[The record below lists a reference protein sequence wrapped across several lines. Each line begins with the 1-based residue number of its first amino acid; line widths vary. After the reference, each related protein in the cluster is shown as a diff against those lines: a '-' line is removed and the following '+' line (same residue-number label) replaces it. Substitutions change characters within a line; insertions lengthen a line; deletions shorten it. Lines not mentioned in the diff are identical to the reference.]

1 MSKCFKFA
9 PKEHTDLLH
18 LPNLDIYCHLSEMI
32 IHFLRLLCYFNVF
45 CEPNCLSSALY
56 VFYAWTTF
64 WFRDGMDKKLS
75 VKKGKIALKTL
86 PRCSCIQ
93 FRKITLGQIRVGQ
106 FNNGERLKLWQS
118 RIWTCWC
125 DNRELAGVETFHP
138 QPSPQAINLSGLS
151 WRSKHIE
158 IAE

>member
-1 MSKCFKFA
+1 MVVKPEDDQRGELKKAS
-9 PKEHTDLLH
+9 
-18 LPNLDIYCHLSEMI
+18 LPRTL
-32 IHFLRLLCYFNVF
+32 F

-125 DNRELAGVETFHP
+125 DNGELAGVETFHP